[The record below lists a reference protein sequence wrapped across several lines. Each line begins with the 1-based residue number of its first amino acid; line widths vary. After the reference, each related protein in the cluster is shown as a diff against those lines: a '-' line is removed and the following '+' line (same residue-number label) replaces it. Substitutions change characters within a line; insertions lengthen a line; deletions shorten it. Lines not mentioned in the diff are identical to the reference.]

1 MFYVFLA
8 EGFEETEALAPVDVM
23 RRAKLDVKTV
33 GVTGECVTSSHG
45 VPVKAD
51 ITIDN
56 IDLDDVQ
63 GVVLPGGMPGTLNL
77 EANEKVIE
85 AVKYSCENGKIVA
98 AICAAPSILGHLG
111 ILDGKKATCFP
122 GFEKGKVSSVQNI
135 KKSEKAVLPKRSNSL
150 TSPCRTLFWQVRN
163 TKAVM
168 CFLPLFHHR
177 LRLTP
182 RLFLKQR

>member
-77 EANEKVIE
+77 EANEKVLE

-122 GFEKGKVSSVQNI
+122 GFEKELKGADYTGAHCNGRQYYYRKGRRLCNRIRSRNCFSRSI
-135 KKSEKAVLPKRSNSL
+135 KG
-150 TSPCRTLFWQVRN
+150 CRRQGYR
-163 TKAVM
+163 
-168 CFLPLFHHR
+168 
-177 LRLTP
+177 
-182 RLFLKQR
+182 